1 MRRLGPKGVFFSE
14 LVVAGSL
21 LFYRGDSQNYM
32 Y

>member
-1 MRRLGPKGVFFSE
+1 MRQLEPKGVFFSE
-14 LVVAGSL
+14 LVVASSL